1 MASLFSTSASDDPS
15 SIQTNVGKK
24 TSDTTFSKD
33 IKDLV
38 TSAATQGTKAY
49 TTPWEKLDASTYIA
63 PSITAQNDYWTNT
76 KNLQSPDAFDKSQ
89 TAYTGIGDSTFNQAQ
104 ATQYMDPYQK
114 NVTDATMAE
123 LQRQYDAQRG
133 QLGLQQ
139 ALGGGL
145 NSSGYALALAKAGQ
159 NYGNL
164 SASTYAN
171 LQQQA
176 YQNAQQQYNAER
188 NRQLQAAQGLASLG
202 ANISS
207 SDLARLQAQGLAA
220 TDEYSLAQRLKDLQL
235 EEAKTARE
243 QPMKTA
249 TNYANFIGALPREQF
264 QTAGTDDTQ
273 TVYGTDPSIMNS
285 LFSTSGGI
293 LGLLNMNKQL
303 KEGPNG
309 KGLWDSIKD
318 LWPF

>member
-24 TSDTTFSKD
+24 TSDTTFAQP
-33 IKDLV
+33 IKDLI

-49 TTPWEKLDASTYIA
+49 TAPWEKLDASKYIA
-63 PSITAQNDYWTNT
+63 PANAAQQQYWDAS
-76 KNLQSPDAFDKSQ
+76 KNLQGPAQYDQSGNL
-89 TAYTGIGDSTFNQAQ
+89 YTEVGDSTFNQAQ

-176 YQNAQQQYNAER
+176 YQNAMAQYNAER

-249 TNYANFIGALPREQF
+249 TNYANFISALPREQF
-264 QTAGTDDTQ
+264 QTADTNDTQ
-273 TVYGTDPSIMNS
+273 TTYGADPSIMNS

-293 LGLLNMNKQL
+293 LGLLNMNQQL
-303 KEGPNG
+303 KDNSG
-309 KGLWDSIKD
+309 KGLWETFKG
-318 LWPF
+318 LWS